1 MKRLRKRDGKDMKKR
16 NLQVL
21 HKSSIENSMDLIHI
35 ESQRVG
41 VGAYNGTGAHKN
53 KKYDKKLRRAESKKL
68 CRDSY

>member
-1 MKRLRKRDGKDMKKR
+1 MKKR

-53 KKYDKKLRRAESKKL
+53 KKYDKKLWQETEKSRE
-68 CRDSY
+68 